1 MASPAVLAPET
12 IEVRNLHFD
21 LPADMPRYWYDGDPA
36 RTHFMNALS
45 STFPA
50 GEAFFVRSVQ
60 HFRDQIHD
68 SALRERIRGFSGQ
81 EGVHSREH
89 QRHVDILVAQGYP
102 GILWLNRLADRE
114 LRFYNRFVPL
124 YSLAVTAALEHLT
137 AIMARQALS
146 DPDYWA
152 SPMPENMARLWQWH
166 AIEEAEHKAVAFDVF
181 EEVSGS
187 YSWRVV
193 AMLTATMSLL
203 GDNFSRWLYATFKD
217 GNAINPRI
225 WRDTA
230 SFLWGKKGLYRRLI
244 PDYVRWYRRG
254 FHPSQQ
260 DDQALILASR
270 EKLAI

>member
-1 MASPAVLAPET
+1 MASPALPASKT

-21 LPADMPRYWYDGDPA
+21 LSAEMPRYWYDGDPA

-50 GEAFFVRSVQ
+50 GEGFFVRSVQ
-60 HFRDQIHD
+60 HFRNQIDD
-68 SALRERIRGFSGQ
+68 SALRERIRGFAGQ

-89 QRHVDILVAQGYP
+89 QGHVDILVAQGYP
-102 GILWLNRLADRE
+102 GFLRFSWFADRE
-114 LRFYNRFVPL
+114 LRFFNRFAPL
-124 YSLAVTAALEHLT
+124 YSLALTAALEHVT

-152 SPMPENMARLWQWH
+152 SPMPPDMARLWQWH

-187 YSWRVV
+187 YAWRVV
-193 AMLTATMSLL
+193 AMLSGTMSLL
-203 GDNFSRWLYATFKD
+203 ADNFSRWLYATCKD
-217 GNAINPRI
+217 GNALNPRI

-230 SFLWGKKGLYRRLI
+230 IFLWGKKGIYRRLI
-244 PDYVRWYRRG
+244 PDYLRWYRRG
-254 FHPSQQ
+254 FHPAEQ